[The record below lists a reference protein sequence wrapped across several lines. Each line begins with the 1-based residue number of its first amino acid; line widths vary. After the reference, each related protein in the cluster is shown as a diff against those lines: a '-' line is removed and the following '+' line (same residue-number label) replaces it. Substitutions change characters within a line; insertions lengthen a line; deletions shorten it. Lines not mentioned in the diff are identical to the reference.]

1 MSHLNDGAFA
11 KWILNF
17 EHKQLFLQFQKK
29 THKKKFNFKLV
40 K

>member
-17 EHKQLFLQFQKK
+17 EHKHLFLQFQKK
-29 THKKKFNFKLV
+29 NTQKKIQL
-40 K
+40 